1 MGLFKDNAIFNRP
14 VDFSS
19 TNFKDNSMENLFM
32 NCKAYDQTTNII
44 SSITS
49 IANSFRNS
57 GLSQSVVTFE
67 GEKVINLS
75 NGFRDIGQ
83 ELYPY
88 PDNHKS
94 YINTITIPSTAQDL
108 SGCFMNLYGGKYSTG
123 KVFLNNLTSAV
134 NLAKTFYGMSNIIL
148 YDFPNQLPNSILN
161 MEATFYSASNIA
173 AEKDLNIYIPKSV
186 TNLENTFFH
195 YTEATGN
202 TNIFLLSEP
211 NINSLNGFLAYAS
224 EHIDAYVN
232 IPKTVT
238 SLANSFSGFQGKSLF
253 VNGELENSYIL
264 DSAFHNLKSVRRCII
279 NFRGKN
285 VTSAIDAFSNSNI
298 LSDIYINCNNAN
310 LSYLLWNSRIFNNIF
325 KILFGS

>member
-1 MGLFKDNAIFNRP
+1 
-14 VDFSS
+14 
-19 TNFKDNSMENLFM
+19 M
-32 NCKAYDQTTNII
+32 NCKTYDQTTNII

-134 NLAKTFYGMSNIIL
+134 NLAETFYGMSNITL
-148 YDFPNQLPNSILN
+148 YDFPSQLPNSVLN
-161 MEATFYSASNIA
+161 MQATFYSASNITDR
-173 AEKDLNIYIPKSV
+173 DLNIYIPKSV

-202 TNIFLLSEP
+202 TNIFLLSP
-211 NINSLNGFLAYAS
+211 QIQHL
-224 EHIDAYVN
+224 
-232 IPKTVT
+232 
-238 SLANSFSGFQGKSLF
+238 
-253 VNGELENSYIL
+253 
-264 DSAFHNLKSVRRCII
+264 
-279 NFRGKN
+279 
-285 VTSAIDAFSNSNI
+285 
-298 LSDIYINCNNAN
+298 
-310 LSYLLWNSRIFNNIF
+310 
-325 KILFGS
+325 